1 MVRFDIVQS
10 SNKTLINTQ
19 PLVAVFV
26 GGTSGIGEYTI
37 RALANTHGTQG
48 KGLRLYIVGRN
59 TSAAENIIAECTRT
73 CPGADFRFIR
83 AGNLAL
89 LKDVDSACAE
99 IIRLEEAEKAKGRS
113 ARIDMLYMSQGYVA
127 FNGREGNVTPFQP
140 FRLPTAR

>member
-1 MVRFDIVQS
+1 MVQLDIVRS
-10 SNKTLINTQ
+10 SNKTLINSQ

-26 GGTSGIGEYTI
+26 GGTSGICEYTA

-59 TSAAENIIAECTRT
+59 TSSAERIIAECSRT
-73 CPGADFRFIR
+73 CPNGDFRFVQ

-99 IIRLEEAEKAKGRS
+99 ILRLEEAEKAKGGH
-113 ARIDMLYMSQGYVA
+113 ARIDLLYMSQAYVA
-127 FNGREGNVTPFQP
+127 FNGREGNIP
-140 FRLPTAR
+140 LSNLL